1 MPGSGQRLLAT
12 RLVITTLGFVVSG
25 TFLVVAVHRLDSR
38 AILHVL
44 GGAHLWPWVP
54 AAAAAYLLGHLLRGL
69 RCTWLLR
76 GQAHLSLATGA
87 NVVVVGYAVNNLLPA
102 RAGELAR
109 SAMVS
114 ERTGIPF
121 AHSLTVIFI
130 ERILD
135 GLAILVLFLLA
146 AWLTAF
152 SVPWLKVPLWASLA
166 VFVTAAL
173 VVAVAAALPGVPVI
187 ITSRLAARL
196 PARWQRRA
204 VNLAGSFS
212 AGVSAIGDVRR
223 ATRLFLLSLLVWCCE
238 AGMFLLL
245 LPALALPFEP
255 PWAMLA
261 MAVTNLG
268 LMVPSS
274 PGFIGSFHLFCMKTV
289 AALGVDPTTAFA
301 YAVLV
306 HATFY
311 VPVTLWGVAALF
323 RYGVELAALKGVTN
337 VVQSLPQEAASGM
350 PLSVVATLPG
360 PVVAQAPR
368 APRLLT
374 AIVEAV
380 LPHPLPLGESDM
392 ARLRDDVAGF
402 VAGQVGAL
410 PRRLRLAF
418 FAGLTVFALVAR
430 LRHPR
435 GFVRLPLATRAA
447 LVDGWAFGEW
457 PAGRKLFR
465 LVRSL
470 ALLAVYEHPLVVR
483 QMMPAEDQRLHRLE
497 GEPR

>member
-1 MPGSGQRLLAT
+1 MAGSGRRLLAT
-12 RLVITTLGFVVSG
+12 RVVITALGFVVSG

-38 AILHVL
+38 AILHAL
-44 GGAHLWPWVP
+44 GGAHLLPWVP
-54 AAAAAYLLGHLLRGL
+54 AAVAAYLLGQVVRGL

-152 SVPWLKVPLWASLA
+152 SVPWLKVPLWASLV

-173 VVAVAAALPGVPVI
+173 VVALAAALPGVPVT
-187 ITSRLAARL
+187 ITSRLTARL

-245 LPALALPFEP
+245 LPAMGLPLRP

-306 HATFY
+306 HAAFY

-323 RYGVELAALKGVTN
+323 RYGVELASLKGVTN
-337 VVQSLPQEAASGM
+337 VVQSLPQETAGGM
-350 PLSVVATLPG
+350 PLSLVATLPR
-360 PVVAQAPR
+360 PPQRPPR
-368 APRLLT
+368 APRLLA

-380 LPHPLPLGESDM
+380 LPELPLPDADV
-392 ARLRDDVAGF
+392 ARVRDDVAAF

-418 FAGLTVFALVAR
+418 HAGLTVFALVAR

-435 GFVRLPLATRAA
+435 GFIAQPRGIRTA
-447 LVDGWAFGEW
+447 LVDAWAFGDW
-457 PAGRKLFR
+457 PPGRKLFR
-465 LVRSL
+465 LIRSI
-470 ALLAVYEHPLVVR
+470 ALLAVYEHPLVVQ
-483 QMMPAEDQRLHRLE
+483 QMMPAEDQRLHRIDR
-497 GEPR
+497 EPR

>member
-1 MPGSGQRLLAT
+1 MPGSGRRLLAT
-12 RLVITTLGFVVSG
+12 RVVITGLGFVVSG
-25 TFLVVAVHRLDSR
+25 VFLVVAVHRLDSR
-38 AILHVL
+38 AILQVL
-44 GGAHLWPWVP
+44 GGAHLVPWVP
-54 AAAAAYLLGHLLRGL
+54 AAIASYLLGHVVRGM
-69 RCTWLLR
+69 RCTRLLA
-76 GQAHLSLATGA
+76 GQAHLPLATGA

-121 AHSLTVIFI
+121 AHSLTIIFI

-135 GLAILVLFLLA
+135 GLAILVVFLVA

-152 SVPWLKVPLWASLA
+152 SVPWLKVPLWASLV
-166 VFVTAAL
+166 VFVSAAL
-173 VVAVAAALPGVPVI
+173 VVAVAAALPGVPVT
-187 ITSRLAARL
+187 ITSRLTARL
-196 PARWQRRA
+196 PPRWQRRA
-204 VNLAGSFS
+204 VSLAGSFS
-212 AGVSAIGDVRR
+212 AGVSAIGSVRR
-223 ATRLFLLSLLVWCCE
+223 AGRLFALSLLVWCFE

-245 LPALALPFEP
+245 LPALDLPLQA

-306 HATFY
+306 HAAFY

-323 RYGVELAALKGVTN
+323 RYGVELAALKGVTG
-337 VVQSLPQEAASGM
+337 VVQNLPQPEGPLSLVASLP
-350 PLSVVATLPG
+350 PP
-360 PVVAQAPR
+360 APR
-368 APRLLT
+368 KPPGSRLLR

-380 LPHPLPLGESDM
+380 LPEPPP
-392 ARLRDDVAGF
+392 AVADDVAVF
-402 VAGQVGAL
+402 VAGQVQAL

-418 FAGLTVFALVAR
+418 AAGLVTFDLASR

-435 GFVRLPLATRAA
+435 GFAAQPRATRVA
-447 LVDGWAFGEW
+447 LVESWAFGDW
-457 PAGRKLFR
+457 PQGRKLFR
-465 LVRSL
+465 LVRSI
-470 ALLAVYEHPLVVR
+470 ALLAYYEHPLVASQLSPPEV
-483 QMMPAEDQRLHRLE
+483 ARLHGPGGRD
-497 GEPR
+497 R